1 MINNWKAAD
10 CSSFILKKKKKNLK
24 KVLGYLIREVSD
36 SSDRV
41 DFKKLIGFEMKYHVS
56 ETNSR
61 G

>member
-10 CSSFILKKKKKNLK
+10 CSSFILKKKKNLK

-56 ETNSR
+56 R

>member
-10 CSSFILKKKKKNLK
+10 CSSFILKKKKNLK

-56 ETNSR
+56 ETNFR

>member
-10 CSSFILKKKKKNLK
+10 CSSFILKKKKNLK

-36 SSDRV
+36 SSDWV